1 MEPPAAPATLVRHSV
16 RHFTASGFLSHD
28 GRTALHWHRLGM
40 WLPPGG
46 HLELNEDPVEGM
58 LREVE
63 EETGIAARVIR
74 TTEAYP
80 YGGQPQLP
88 VPASIGIYEIPGD
101 THAPGAHE
109 HIDFVYFARP
119 AAPTPPPRLPEGD
132 PPWLWAS
139 EEELRSCAPLRAGG
153 HEVHPGED
161 VRALGLA
168 AIEWERRDRAG
179 AARGPV
185 STGAA

>member
-1 MEPPAAPATLVRHSV
+1 MEPPAAPTSLVRHSV

-28 GRTALHWHRLGM
+28 GRTALHWHRLGL

-46 HLELNEDPVEGM
+46 HLEPNEDPVQGM

-74 TTEAYP
+74 TTAAYP
-80 YGGQPQLP
+80 SGGRPQLP
-88 VPASIGIYEIPGD
+88 APASIGIYEIPGD

-119 AAPTPPPRLPEGD
+119 LAPTPAPRLPEGD
-132 PPWLWAS
+132 PPWLWVS
-139 EEELRSCAPLRAGG
+139 EEELRGDAPLRAGG
-153 HEVHPGED
+153 REAHPADD

-179 AARGPV
+179 AA
-185 STGAA
+185 SASASAGAA